1 MKYLIFYT
9 KKVKMQDFEFKNLLE
24 MSEKINIDKKF
35 FLVNPKDLSD
45 FDFENYKEIKNTI
58 ITQTK
63 KNFQKSITQ
72 KAFFEAYSSKEFA
85 HIKPLILLRD
95 TGECIITQKKGKKD
109 VHHIDFNPF
118 NNNPRN
124 LIAISETAHLWLHKN
139 EMEFDFKKYINEKEE
154 FNLLIDKQMEEFK
167 SNKLNNFSL

>member
-1 MKYLIFYT
+1 MKYVIFYT
-9 KKVKMQDFEFKNLLE
+9 KKVKMQDFEFKKLLE
-24 MSEKINIDKKF
+24 ISEKVNLNKKF
-35 FLVNPKDLSD
+35 CLVNPKDLLD
-45 FDFENYKEIKNTI
+45 FDFENYKEIKNAV
-58 ITQTK
+58 ITETK
-63 KNFQKSITQ
+63 KNFQKIITK
-72 KAFFEAYSSKEFA
+72 KAFFEAYRAKEFA

-95 TGECIITQKKGKKD
+95 TGECIITQKKEKKD

-139 EMEFDFKKYINEKEE
+139 ELDFDFKKYIDEKEE

-167 SNKLNNFSL
+167 NNKVNNFSL